1 MIFCRD
7 RHILLSFYVHQHI
20 CDICTNQESDNFFVT
35 DKRTLRLNRYIIIVI
50 IIGVQLVGLIT
61 GHVSPRQW
69 IRVSFAKQA
78 AYINPGLTISQHH
91 HRFQKQNP
99 IGQN

>member
-1 MIFCRD
+1 MYRQQPKANDTTLCSVCVIVYWHRQCSR
-7 RHILLSFYVHQHI
+7 
-20 CDICTNQESDNFFVT
+20 TN
-35 DKRTLRLNRYIIIVI
+35 YWA
-50 IIGVQLVGLIT
+50 GV
-61 GHVSPRQW
+61 PRQW